1 MCGCRRARIVSGMN
15 AAQPI
20 RILLVDDSFAFLWG
34 LRKLI
39 EGEYPRLALVGAVA
53 TADEALVYCDLEPH
67 VTLLDIDLHGVSSLG
82 FIPEIR
88 ARSHGEVLA
97 LTGLRDPCVHQQ
109 ALRLG
114 ALQVLAKDLPG
125 TELLRAI
132 GQARQHG
139 SIVTGKS
146 GVSSDV
152 RRPARP

>member
-1 MCGCRRARIVSGMN
+1 MN
-15 AAQPI
+15 SAAQPI

-39 EGEYPRLALVGAVA
+39 EAEYPRLAVVGAVA

-67 VTLLDIDLHGVSSLG
+67 VTLLDVDLRGASSLG

-97 LTGLRDPCVHQQ
+97 LTGLRDPRVHEQ

-114 ALQVLAKDLPG
+114 ALRVLTKDLPG
-125 TELLRAI
+125 AELL
-132 GQARQHG
+132 QAVEQAARGRGDG
-139 SIVTGKS
+139 SIVLRKS
-146 GVSSDV
+146 GGSSDV
-152 RRPARP
+152 PPKAKP